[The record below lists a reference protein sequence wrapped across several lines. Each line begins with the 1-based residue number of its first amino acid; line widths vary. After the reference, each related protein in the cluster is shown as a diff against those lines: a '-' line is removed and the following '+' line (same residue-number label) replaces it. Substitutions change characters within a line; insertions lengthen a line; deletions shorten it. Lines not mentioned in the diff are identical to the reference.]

1 MKPTHFQLL
10 MFFLCSVLPLQGQ
23 IIQTYS
29 GLKRSQLSYL
39 HANLPQLTASRQS
52 DQSLLHLNPEEGLIS
67 QLDRTRQQL
76 VNLPVFHRADY
87 EIDTS
92 GADTTIHWNLAES
105 RTVFPL
111 FNFGGVR
118 GNFHY
123 LVGFNDIH
131 WQGRGQQLTAFYQNN
146 DGQHNYYLALRNP
159 SLRGSRWGYRIEASR
174 YAAIEPLYFP
184 ETAVNYR
191 YANLNFGASVS
202 YRIRPTQ
209 EVEFGISTFREN
221 FQKLE
226 AEENSPG
233 PDQLR
238 QQKLLFKGRHQLNR
252 LNYHQ
257 ERLAGTDHQTIA
269 QAVINLRDDSRFFIG
284 WHDFR
289 WFQLVGNRGNLA
301 ARLRAGLSSN
311 DNSPFA
317 PFVLDSQ
324 VNIRG
329 SGNRIDR
336 GTAQLILN
344 LEYRHRV
351 WCDRKERFAIQLVAF
366 SDIGSWRSPGGSLG
380 EVFDGTT
387 LREFVGLGT
396 RLISLKAS
404 NAAIRVDYGLDLRNP
419 QERGLVLGFGQY
431 F

>member
-1 MKPTHFQLL
+1 MQLTHFQFLL
-10 MFFLCSVLPLQGQ
+10 FLLSTLSLQGQ
-23 IIQTYS
+23 VTQTYS
-29 GLKRSQLSYL
+29 GLKRTQLSYL
-39 HANLPQLTASRQS
+39 HANLPQLSAADQT
-52 DQSLLHLNPEEGLIS
+52 DQSLLRLEPEVELTAALE
-67 QLDRTRQQL
+67 QTRQEL
-76 VNLPVFHRADY
+76 LNLPVFHRADY
-87 EIDTS
+87 EIDVS
-92 GADTTIHWNLAES
+92 GADTTVHWQLAES
-105 RTVFPL
+105 RTLFPL

-123 LVGFNDIH
+123 LLGFNDIH

-159 SLRGSRWGYRIEASR
+159 SLGGSRWGYRLESGR

-184 ETAVNYR
+184 EAAVNYR
-191 YANLNFGASVS
+191 YANLNFGLSAS
-202 YRIRPTQ
+202 YRFRPRQ
-209 EVEFGISTFREN
+209 ELEWGITI
-221 FQKLE
+221 FQERYRKLE
-226 AEENSPG
+226 PEENSPG
-233 PDQLR
+233 PDNVRLK
-238 QQKLLFKGRHQLNR
+238 KLLFKGRHQLNR
-252 LNYHQ
+252 LDFYQ

-269 QAVINLRDDSRFFIG
+269 QAVVNLHDNTRFFIA

-289 WFQLVGNRGNLA
+289 WFQLVGAKGNVA
-301 ARLRAGLSSN
+301 ARLRAGVSTN

-344 LEYRHRV
+344 LEYRHRI
-351 WCDRKERFAIQLVAF
+351 WRDRRERFAIQLVAF
-366 SDIGSWRSPGGSLG
+366 SDIGGWRSPGGSLE
-380 EVFDGTT
+380 EVIDGST

-396 RLISLKAS
+396 RILSLQAS
-404 NAAIRVDYGLDLRNP
+404 NAVIRVDYGVDLRNTA
-419 QERGLVLGFGQY
+419 ERGLVVGFGQY